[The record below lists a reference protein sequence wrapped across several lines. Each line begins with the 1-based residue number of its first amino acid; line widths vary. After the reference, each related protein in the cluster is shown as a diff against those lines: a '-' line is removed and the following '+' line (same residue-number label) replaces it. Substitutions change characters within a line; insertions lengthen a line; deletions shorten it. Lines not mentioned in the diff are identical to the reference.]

1 MRLNTRE
8 TMIRPLKALKRPSVP
23 LEHDEQARVV
33 TWARWQPRPGGGHIG
48 DLLCAIP
55 NGGSRHRI
63 EAARLKAEGVKRG
76 MPDLFL
82 AIPCEG
88 HHGLFIEMKRKK
100 GGRVSDAQNV
110 MIDRLNAEGYQT
122 CVCYGADE
130 AITAIKTYLGL

>member
-1 MRLNTRE
+1 MLG
-8 TMIRPLKALKRPSVP
+8 TMIRTLKAMRRPAAP

-33 TWARWQPRPGGGHIG
+33 TWAKWQPR
-48 DLLCAIP
+48 P
-55 NGGSRHRI
+55 NGGSRHRV